1 MILQEAG
8 MKKLSIL
15 PKLLFIVNLFLLNN
29 IVLASPET
37 SSTTIFEKAKKAIV
51 TIDTRI
57 AVSAYEDTNSW
68 TGTGFINDKKN
79 GYIITNAHVV
89 GLGSIGTYFVTFY
102 NGEQAEAKLIYYDIW
117 QDYAVLKVGNTD
129 IPDSATQISFSN
141 ESPKL
146 NQKVFVVGNTEAQ
159 GFSFHTGHLS
169 DLYNID
175 GMMPQCTYIINLN
188 IAGGASGSPVLND
201 KIEAI
206 GVLYGGG
213 KSYSLALHGDY
224 VTRSLENLKSNKE
237 PTRQHI
243 GVISELY
250 SLNKAVRHNN
260 FPKEEMDKYIK
271 KFPDS
276 RNRVISVKT
285 VLVGSPAEKILK
297 AGDIIWAVN
306 DKELGGNLALF
317 DREMDNFKGIA
328 IKLTIYRDGKKLEQ
342 SVDLYNINSNKITKM
357 INFGGATFFEADDYF
372 SKKSGVPLKALSI
385 DSVQSGSSFSSIPT
399 FFTRD
404 YKNVY
409 RLQIFE
415 MKDLKMSNLNDLIK
429 LMPNITKDKYITV
442 RFKNYQPYY
451 ANFGYHELIS
461 SHDDM
466 TADITLDSIDTKPYI
481 LKYNSVSHEWDMEN
495 IKLQ

>member
-1 MILQEAG
+1 MILQEVG
-8 MKKLSIL
+8 MKKLLIL
-15 PKLLFIVNLFLLNN
+15 PKILFIVNLFLLNN
-29 IVLASPET
+29 IVLASSEI
-37 SSTTIFEKAKKAIV
+37 SSTIFEKAKKAIV

-79 GYIITNAHVV
+79 GYIITNTHVI
-89 GLGSIGTYFVTFY
+89 GLSAIGTYFVTFY

-117 QDYAVLKVGNTD
+117 QDYAVLEVVSND
-129 IPDSATQISFSN
+129 IPESAMEIPFSS

-159 GFSFHTGHLS
+159 GFSFHTGYLS

-175 GMMPQCTYIINLN
+175 GMMPQGTYIINLN
-188 IAGGASGSPVLND
+188 ITGGASGSPVLND

-213 KSYSLALHGDY
+213 KTHSLALHGDY
-224 VTRSLENLKSNKE
+224 VIRTLESLKNNKE

-243 GVISELY
+243 GIISDLY

-285 VLVGSPAEKILK
+285 VLAGSPAEKVLK
-297 AGDIIWAVN
+297 AGDIIWAIN
-306 DKELGGNLALF
+306 DKELGGNLAML
-317 DREMDNFKGIA
+317 DREMDNSKNA
-328 IKLTIYRDGKKLEQ
+328 VTKLVIFRDGKKLEQ
-342 SVDLYNINSNKITKM
+342 TVNLYNVNNNKISRM
-357 INFGGATFFEADDYF
+357 VNFGGAIFFEVDDYF
-372 SKKSGVPLKALSI
+372 SNKSGIPLKSLAI
-385 DSVQSGSSFSSIPT
+385 ASVQSGSSFSSIPT
-399 FFTRD
+399 FFTKD

-415 MKDLKMSNLNDLIK
+415 MKDLKLNNLDDLIK
-429 LMPNITKDKYITV
+429 LMPNIAKDKFITI

-451 ANFGYHELIS
+451 ANFSYHEIIS
-461 SHDDM
+461 SHDEM
-466 TADITLDSIDTKPYI
+466 SADITLDSIDTKPYI
-481 LKYNSVSHEWDMEN
+481 LKYNNVSYEWDAEN

>member
-1 MILQEAG
+1 

-15 PKLLFIVNLFLLNN
+15 SKLLFIINLFLLNN
-29 IVLASPET
+29 IVLASSET
-37 SSTTIFEKAKKAIV
+37 SSTIFERAKKAIV

-57 AVSAYEDTNSW
+57 AVSAYEDTYSW
-68 TGTGFINDKKN
+68 TGTGFINDKQN

-102 NGEQAEAKLIYYDIW
+102 NGEQTEAKLIYYDIW
-117 QDYAVLKVGNTD
+117 QDYAVLKVVNTD
-129 IPDSATQISFSN
+129 IPESATQISFSN
-141 ESPKL
+141 EPPKL

-159 GFSFHTGHLS
+159 GFSFHTGYLS

-224 VTRSLENLKSNKE
+224 VTRSLESLKNNKE
-237 PTRQHI
+237 PNRKHI

-276 RNRVISVKT
+276 RNRVIIVKT
-285 VLVGSPAEKILK
+285 ILAGSPAEKTLK
-297 AGDIIWAVN
+297 SGDIIWAVN
-306 DKELGGNLALF
+306 DKELGGRLALF

-342 SVDLYNINSNKITKM
+342 SVDLYDINSNKISKM

-372 SKKSGVPLKALSI
+372 SKKSGIPLKALSI
-385 DSVQSGSSFSSIPT
+385 ASVQSGSSFSSIPT

-409 RLQIFE
+409 RLQIFK
-415 MKDLKMSNLNDLIK
+415 MKDLKLNNIDGLVNA
-429 LMPNITKDKYITV
+429 LPNITKDKYLTV

-451 ANFGYHELIS
+451 TNFGYHELIS

-481 LKYNSVSHEWDMEN
+481 LKYNNISHEWDMET

>member
-1 MILQEAG
+1 MILQEVL
-8 MKKLSIL
+8 MKKLLIL
-15 PKLLFIVNLFLLNN
+15 PKILFIVNLFLLNN
-29 IVLASPET
+29 IVLASPEI
-37 SSTTIFEKAKKAIV
+37 SSTIFEKAKKAIV

-79 GYIITNAHVV
+79 GYIITNTHVI
-89 GLGSIGTYFVTFY
+89 GLSAIGTYFVTFY

-117 QDYAVLKVGNTD
+117 QDYAVLKVAGND
-129 IPDSATQISFSN
+129 IPESAMEIPFSN
-141 ESPKL
+141 ESPTL

-159 GFSFHTGHLS
+159 GFSFHTGYLS

-175 GMMPQCTYIINLN
+175 GMMPQGTYIINLN
-188 IAGGASGSPVLND
+188 VTGGASGSPVLND

-213 KSYSLALHGDY
+213 KTYSLALHGDY
-224 VTRSLENLKSNKE
+224 VIRTLESLKNNKE
-237 PTRQHI
+237 PIRQHMGI
-243 GVISELY
+243 ISDLY

-285 VLVGSPAEKILK
+285 VLAGSPAEKVLK
-297 AGDIIWAVN
+297 AGDIIWAIN
-306 DKELGGNLALF
+306 DKELGGNLAMF
-317 DREMDNFKGIA
+317 DREMDNSKNA
-328 IKLTIYRDGKKLEQ
+328 VTKLVIFRDGKKLEQ
-342 SVDLYNINSNKITKM
+342 TVNLYNVNNNKISRM
-357 INFGGATFFEADDYF
+357 VNFGGAIFFEVDDYF
-372 SKKSGVPLKALSI
+372 SNKSGIPLKSLAI
-385 DSVQSGSSFSSIPT
+385 ASVQSGSSFSSIPT
-399 FFTRD
+399 FFTKD

-415 MKDLKMSNLNDLIK
+415 MKDLKLNNLDDLIK
-429 LMPNITKDKYITV
+429 LMPNITKDKFITI

-451 ANFGYHELIS
+451 AHFGYNEIIS
-461 SHDDM
+461 SHDEM
-466 TADITLDSIDTKPYI
+466 SADITLDSIDTKPYI
-481 LKYNSVSHEWDMEN
+481 LKYNNVSYEWNTEN

>member
-1 MILQEAG
+1 MILQEVG
-8 MKKLSIL
+8 MKKLLIL
-15 PKLLFIVNLFLLNN
+15 PKILFIVNLFLLNN
-29 IVLASPET
+29 IVLASSEI
-37 SSTTIFEKAKKAIV
+37 SSSIFEKAKKAIV

-79 GYIITNAHVV
+79 GYIVTNTHVI
-89 GLGSIGTYFVTFY
+89 GLSSIGTYFVTFY

-117 QDYAVLKVGNTD
+117 QDYAVLKVVSND
-129 IPDSATQISFSN
+129 IPDSAMEIPFSS

-159 GFSFHTGHLS
+159 GFSFHTGYLS

-175 GMMPQCTYIINLN
+175 GMMPQGTYIINLN
-188 IAGGASGSPVLND
+188 VTGGASGSPVLND

-213 KSYSLALHGDY
+213 KTHSLALHGDY
-224 VTRSLENLKSNKE
+224 VIRTLESLKNNKE

-243 GVISELY
+243 GIISDLY

-276 RNRVISVKT
+276 RNRVISIKT
-285 VLVGSPAEKILK
+285 VLAGSPAEKVLK
-297 AGDIIWAVN
+297 AGDIIWAIN
-306 DKELGGNLALF
+306 DKELGGNLAMF
-317 DREMDNFKGIA
+317 DREMDNSKNA
-328 IKLTIYRDGKKLEQ
+328 VTKLTIFRDGKKLEQ
-342 SVDLYNINSNKITKM
+342 TVNLYNVNNNKISRM
-357 INFGGATFFEADDYF
+357 INFGGAIFFEVDDYF
-372 SKKSGVPLKALSI
+372 SNKSGIPLKSLAI
-385 DSVQSGSSFSSIPT
+385 ASVQSGSSFSSIPT
-399 FFTRD
+399 FFTKD

-415 MKDLKMSNLNDLIK
+415 IKDLKLNNLDDLIK
-429 LMPNITKDKYITV
+429 LMPNITKDKFITI

-451 ANFGYHELIS
+451 AHFGYNEIIS
-461 SHDDM
+461 SHDEM
-466 TADITLDSIDTKPYI
+466 RADITLDSIDTKPYI
-481 LKYNSVSHEWDMEN
+481 LKYNNVSHEWDAEN

>member
-1 MILQEAG
+1 
-8 MKKLSIL
+8 MKKSSTLLKI
-15 PKLLFIVNLFLLNN
+15 LFIINLFLLNN
-29 IVLASPET
+29 IVLASSET
-37 SSTTIFEKAKKAIV
+37 NSTIFEKAKKAIV

-57 AVSAYEDTNSW
+57 AVSAYEDTSSW
-68 TGTGFINDKKN
+68 TGTGFINDKSN
-79 GYIITNAHVV
+79 GYIITNSHVV

-117 QDYAVLKVGNTD
+117 QDYAVLKVANKD
-129 IPDSATQISFSN
+129 IPESATQISFAN

-159 GFSFHTGHLS
+159 GFSFHTGYLS

-175 GMMPQCTYIINLN
+175 GMMPQGTYIINLN
-188 IAGGASGSPVLND
+188 ITGGASGSPVLND

-213 KSYSLALHGDY
+213 KTYSLALHGDY
-224 VTRSLENLKSNKE
+224 VTRTLENLKNNKE
-237 PTRQHI
+237 PNRKHI
-243 GVISELY
+243 GIISGLY

-260 FPKEEMDKYIK
+260 FPKEEMDKYIN

-276 RNRVISVKT
+276 RNRVISVQAI
-285 VLVGSPAEKILK
+285 LAGSPAEKFLK
-297 AGDIIWAVN
+297 AGDIIWAIN
-306 DKELGGNLALF
+306 NKELGGNLALL
-317 DREMDNFKGIA
+317 DKEMDNSSEA
-328 IKLTIYRDGKKLEQ
+328 AVKLTIFRDGKKLDQ
-342 SVDLYNINSNKITKM
+342 KINLYDINNNKISKM
-357 INFGGATFFEADDYF
+357 INFGGATFFESDDYF
-372 SKKSGVPLKALSI
+372 SKKSGIPLKALSI
-385 DSVQSGSSFSSIPT
+385 ASVQSGSSFSAIPT
-399 FFTRD
+399 FFTKD

-415 MKDLKMSNLNDLIK
+415 MKDLKLNNLDDLIK
-429 LMPNITKDKYITV
+429 FMPNITKNKFITV

-451 ANFGYHELIS
+451 ANFGYNEIIS

-466 TADITLDSIDTKPYI
+466 IADITLDSIDTKPYI
-481 LKYNSVSHEWDMEN
+481 LKHNTISSDWDMEN

>member
-1 MILQEAG
+1 MILQEVS
-8 MKKLSIL
+8 MKKLLIL

-29 IVLASPET
+29 IVLASSET
-37 SSTTIFEKAKKAIV
+37 SSTIFEKAKKAIV

-68 TGTGFINDKKN
+68 TGTGFINDKKS

-102 NGEQAEAKLIYYDIW
+102 NGEQTEAKLIYYDIW
-117 QDYAVLKVGNTD
+117 QDYAVLKVVNTD
-129 IPDSATQISFSN
+129 IPESATQISFSN
-141 ESPKL
+141 EPPKL

-224 VTRSLENLKSNKE
+224 VTRSLENLKNNKE

-243 GVISELY
+243 GVVSELY

-276 RNRVISVKT
+276 RNRVIIVRT
-285 VLVGSPAEKILK
+285 ILAGSPAEKTLK

-306 DKELGGNLALF
+306 DKELGGSLVLF

-372 SKKSGVPLKALSI
+372 SKRSGIPLKALSI
-385 DSVQSGSSFSSIPT
+385 ASVQSGSSFSSIPT

-429 LMPNITKDKYITV
+429 FMPNITKDKYLII

-481 LKYNSVSHEWDMEN
+481 LKYNNVSYEWDMEN